1 MKITDRSIGRPVTT
15 VMVYAGLLILGVI
28 SIINVPLEFM
38 PEADF
43 PEIDME
49 IPYPASSPLEVQKR
63 ITKKLENA
71 ISTMPGIEKMTSRSS
86 QTGAH
91 MHVWFK
97 SGSNVDFE
105 VLEVRERIDQVRDEL
120 PDDLDRI
127 WIWKFD
133 SESIPII
140 IMGVNADKWTPE
152 VNEFV
157 DRDMARDLRRAD
169 GVANVEIWGQEERRV
184 LVEVD
189 RSRLDKFGVSMIGL
203 YRALLANNVTLDAG
217 QVEHRGLNHDVRIVG
232 QALGPEEIR
241 DFPITE
247 NVKVGDVADVR
258 FDYTSTMFRGRINRK
273 RAAVVFIRKESGANT
288 VETCRR
294 VRRTLESINASPRL
308 RELGVETKVFFDQSA
323 EISLAVS
330 GLRKTGIEGAAL
342 AFLVLLIFLRDVRST
357 AIISVAIPSSIMIA
371 VLVMYL
377 VLDMSF
383 NMISLSGLMLGVGM
397 LVDNSIVAMEAI
409 YSRIQQGLPPHRA
422 AKDGLKEVGTAI
434 SVATTTTLIVFLP
447 LLFVSSGSETVIIMR
462 EFGTVLCLSIAASL
476 LVALTLIPLLAS
488 FLGAGSAKTRT
499 PGWFV
504 VFRTGYMRLVGAAL
518 DRRKRTLAV
527 VVGFLL
533 LTLLPFSLTEKEYV
547 PQTAM
552 RLVRTLVWIDRAKT
566 LDEIDRM
573 VDEIEEKLWR
583 HRQEWGVDSM
593 TAVFNRN
600 FIEINMFLPV
610 YETPKMP
617 RNEVKERA
625 GKVLETEADW
635 PGVTFDMENMGFEG
649 APAGGINVR
658 VLGENPQVLYQ
669 VAESLRERL
678 KRVKGI
684 KEVKPLAREA
694 EREIGIRMNR
704 ELAAVYGVDPT
715 MVAYE
720 IAYGIRGT
728 RAGWVKYRDRQVD
741 VVMQLREK
749 DRENIPALLNYP
761 LRNDR
766 GQTVRLGGVAAIS
779 PQPVP
784 RSIHRENRRMRLK
797 IPLEYEGR
805 DLFKLK
811 ERITEALK
819 DFPMPRGYKWTM
831 GDQFDKVR
839 EAFVVLLMALGLA
852 VALVFIVMVA
862 QFESF
867 FLPFVIMFSIPFALT
882 GAYWSLFLTGN
893 TLNIISGAGM
903 LLLTGIVV
911 NNAIV
916 LVDRVHNLRKQG
928 YGPRE
933 SLIRGSRDRF
943 RPILMTAI
951 TTMVGLFPMALGAND
966 QGRMIYS
973 PLAIAVLGG
982 LFTSTLLIPVVIPTI
997 YSVSDSAVAR
1007 LKRWWAGVGAAAR
1020 K

>member
-1 MKITDRSIGRPVTT
+1 MKITDYSLKRPVTT
-15 VMVYAGLLILGVI
+15 VMIYVGLLILGII
-28 SIINVPLEFM
+28 SILNVPLEFM
-38 PEADF
+38 PKADF

-63 ITKKLENA
+63 ITKKLEDA
-71 ISTMPGIEKMTSRSS
+71 ISTLPGIEKMTSRSS

-91 MHVWFK
+91 MHIWFE

-127 WIWKFD
+127 WLWKFD

-157 DRDMARDLRRAD
+157 DRTMARDLRRVD
-169 GVANVEIWGQEERRV
+169 GVANVEIWGQQKRRV

-189 RSRLDKFGVSMIGL
+189 RSRLDKYGVSMVEL
-203 YRALLANNVTLDAG
+203 YRALLANNVTLDSG
-217 QVEHRGLNHDVRIVG
+217 QVHHRGLKYDVRIVG
-232 QALGPEEIR
+232 QAHGPEEIA
-241 DFPITE
+241 DFPVTE
-247 NVKVGDVADVR
+247 NIKVGDVAEVG
-258 FDYTSTMFRGRINRK
+258 FDYTSTMFRGRINRR
-273 RAAVVFIRKESGANT
+273 RAAVMLIRKESGANT

-294 VRRTLESINASPRL
+294 VRRTLDSISKNRKL
-308 RELGVETKVFFDQSA
+308 RELGVETKVFFDQST
-323 EISLAVS
+323 EITLAVS
-330 GLRKTGIEGAAL
+330 GLRKTGIEGAVL
-342 AFLVLLIFLRDVRST
+342 AFFVLLIFLRDVRST
-357 AIISVAIPSSIMIA
+357 AIISIAIPSSIMIA

-397 LVDNSIVAMEAI
+397 LVDSSIVAMEAI
-409 YSRIQQGLPPHRA
+409 YSHLQLGRSPPQA
-422 AKDGLKEVGTAI
+422 AKEGLKEVGAAI

-488 FLGAGSAKTRT
+488 FLGAKSAKVQT
-499 PGWFV
+499 PGWFAA
-504 VFRTGYMRLVGAAL
+504 FRKRYMGMVGAAL
-518 DRRKRTLAV
+518 GHRKKALV
-527 VVGFLL
+527 MVVGFLF
-533 LTLLPFSLTEKEYV
+533 LTVLPFSLTEKEYV

-552 RLVRTLVWIDRAKT
+552 RVVRTLVWVDRAKT
-566 LDEIDRM
+566 LDEIDEM
-573 VDEIEEKLWR
+573 VDKIESRLWNR
-583 HRQEWGVDSM
+583 REEWGVDSM
-593 TAVFNRN
+593 TAIFNRN
-600 FIEINMFLPV
+600 FIEINMFLPI
-610 YETPKMP
+610 YETPKLL

-625 GKVLETEADW
+625 RKVLETEANW
-635 PGVTFDMENMGFEG
+635 PGVTYDMENMGFEG
-649 APAGGINVR
+649 APAGGVNVR
-658 VLGENPQVLYQ
+658 VLGENPEKLYR
-669 VAESLRERL
+669 VAEDLREEL
-678 KRVKGI
+678 KGVKGI
-684 KEVKPLAREA
+684 TEIKPLTRKA
-694 EREIGIRMNR
+694 EREIDISMDR

-715 MVAYE
+715 LAAYE

-728 RAGWVKYRDRQVD
+728 RAGWVQYRDRQVD
-741 VVMQLREK
+741 VVMQLREE
-749 DRENIPALLNYP
+749 DRENIPALQNYP
-761 LRNDR
+761 LHNEK
-766 GQTVRLGGVAAIS
+766 GQTIRLSSVATIS
-779 PQPVP
+779 PRPIP
-784 RSIHRENRRMRLK
+784 RSIHRENRRTRLK

-805 DLFKLK
+805 DLFRLK
-811 ERITEALK
+811 ERITTALE

-831 GDQFDKVR
+831 GDRFDKVR
-839 EAFVVLLMALGLA
+839 TAFVVLLMALGLA

-882 GAYWSLFLTGN
+882 GAYWSLYLTGN

-916 LVDRVHNLRKQG
+916 LVDHVHNLRKKG
-928 YGPRE
+928 YSARE
-933 SLIRGSRDRF
+933 SLLQGSRDRF

-982 LFTSTLLIPVVIPTI
+982 LLTSTLLIPVVIPTI
-997 YSVSDSAVAR
+997 YSVSDSAVLR
-1007 LKRWWAGVGAAAR
+1007 LRKWWAGVTSAAR